1 MCVFVCVREK
11 VHHHSNSLHDRKC
24 CFTSCWYHK
33 SNLFLH
39 WLLSDPT
46 LNATYKNQEMCLQ
59 SKMRFPKGKA
69 AEICIIQIRG
79 IVCYALSHNYN
90 FHFSPGLSCRFAL
103 KLQIVKLTCANI
115 TARHF
120 TSSVFV
126 SHVTLR
132 VSFVYHKTHV
142 LDTFQSTLQNSYT
155 LSSRNGLCYVIY
167 SKSKCYCSD
176 LMSSHSSHLSIDLVS
191 DVSNKMKN

>member
-126 SHVTLR
+126 FTRDASCFLR
-132 VSFVYHKTHV
+132 LSQNTRAGYFSINAAEFLHIIFEEWIV
-142 LDTFQSTLQNSYT
+142 LCDLFQ
-155 LSSRNGLCYVIY
+155 
-167 SKSKCYCSD
+167 K
-176 LMSSHSSHLSIDLVS
+176 
-191 DVSNKMKN
+191 